1 MKTISIP
8 VMQTFEEL
16 LGTILKQPFSEEDAL
31 VWMILLHTHQFCLR
45 NLAAEPEGTNQR
57 ETRLAP
63 LTQRCAGEVIAHF
76 WPDRSDERANYY
88 YWYKL
93 YNTKTPFEDLTE
105 LSPNLMAR
113 LVQFRDLLAKNPQI
127 QAIVEEE

>member
-1 MKTISIP
+1 MKTKTIP

-31 VWMILLHTHQFCLR
+31 VWMILLHTHQIYLQDR
-45 NLAAEPEGTNQR
+45 SRPETHLAA
-57 ETRLAP
+57 
-63 LTQRCAGEVIAHF
+63 LTQRGAAEVVAHF
-76 WPDRSDERANYY
+76 WPDRSDERSN
-88 YWYKL
+88 YWYWYRL
-93 YNTKTPFEDLTE
+93 YNTKTPFEDL
-105 LSPNLMAR
+105 SQVPPNLMAR